1 MNRTKLWLTLVVVI
15 ALVALSAP
23 ESYAQNNYGIVP
35 IFAHDAGAG
44 AAACTLG
51 VHQDATYC
59 LDGVLTSGG
68 FTEEELPPKP
78 PTGVFDFRFTETR
91 TGSACIGVGTR
102 VHIQEV
108 AKLDTFKLEIQA
120 SDAGYPITI
129 SWGAHADWIASDWAS
144 LIIKDGLTGTLVTAD
159 MKVDT
164 SVTIPLIFSSLN
176 SLLIIGMSNGNGTLD
191 VSKEGNVIPQK
202 FELQQNYPN
211 PFNPSTTV
219 KFAIEKT
226 AFADVAVYNVI
237 GQKVKTL
244 AAEVLNPGFY
254 TAMWNGTDE
263 NGQSVTS
270 GVYFVRMVATGEGAE
285 FSDLRKLLLVK

>member
-1 MNRTKLWLTLVVVI
+1 MNLKIVRLTFVI
-15 ALVALSAP
+15 GGILMALAASG
-23 ESYAQNNYGIVP
+23 SFAQNNYGIVP
-35 IFAHDAGAG
+35 VAARDAGTG
-44 AAACTLG
+44 AAVCTLG
-51 VHQDATYC
+51 VHASATYC
-59 LDGVLTSGG
+59 LDGALTPGD

-78 PTGVFDFRFTETR
+78 PTGVFDLRFTETR
-91 TGSACIGVGTR
+91 TGTTCIGVGTR

-120 SDAGYPITI
+120 SDAGYPVTI
-129 SWGAHADWIASDWAS
+129 SWGSYMPWIATDWAN
-144 LIIKDGLTGTLVTAD
+144 LVMKDGFGGLLGVNVD

-164 SVTIPLIFSSLN
+164 SVTLTNNLLN
-176 SLLIIGMSNGNGTLD
+176 VVFIYGTSNAGGTLD
-191 VSKEGNVIPQK
+191 VDKEGDLIPQK

-244 AAEVLNPGFY
+244 AAEVLNPGY
-254 TAMWNGTDE
+254 YSATWNGTDE
-263 NGQSVTS
+263 SGQSVTS
-270 GVYFVRMVATGEGAE
+270 GVYFVRMVATGEGTA

>member
-1 MNRTKLWLTLVVVI
+1 MKLTILRLTLVAVF
-15 ALVALSAP
+15 ALVAMNA
-23 ESYAQNNYGIVP
+23 YAQNNYAIVP
-35 IFAHDAGAG
+35 ITARDAGTG
-44 AAACTLG
+44 AAVCTVG
-51 VHQDATYC
+51 VHLTATYC
-59 LDGVLTSGG
+59 LDGLLTPGG

-78 PTGVFDFRFTETR
+78 PTGVFDLRLTETR
-91 TGSACIGVGTR
+91 GGSTCLGVGTR

-108 AKLDTFKLEIQA
+108 AKLDTFKIEIQP
-120 SDAGYPITI
+120 SDAGYPVTL
-129 SWGAHADWIASDWAS
+129 SWGAFMPWITNDWAT
-144 LIIKDGLTGTLVTAD
+144 LDMKDGFGGLLGVNVN
-159 MKVDT
+159 MKTDT
-164 SVTIPLIFSSLN
+164 SVTITN
-176 SLLIIGMSNGNGTLD
+176 SLINVVFVYGTSNAAGTLD
-191 VSKEGNVIPQK
+191 VDREGDLVPQK

-244 AAEVLNPGFY
+244 AAEVLNPGY
-254 TAMWNGTDE
+254 YSTTWNGTDE
-263 NGQSVTS
+263 SGQAVTS

>member
-1 MNRTKLWLTLVVVI
+1 MNLKKLRLTHVVTLAV
-15 ALVALSAP
+15 LALSATV
-23 ESYAQNNYGIVP
+23 SLAQNNYAIVP
-35 IFAHDAGAG
+35 ITAHDAGSG
-44 AAACTLG
+44 AAVCTLG
-51 VHQDATYC
+51 VHMDATYC
-59 LDGVLTSGG
+59 LDGVLTAGG

-78 PTGVFDFRFTETR
+78 PTGVFDLRFTETR
-91 TGSACIGVGTR
+91 SPSSCIGVGTR
-102 VHIQEV
+102 VHIQEL

-120 SDAGYPITI
+120 SDAGYPVTI
-129 SWGAHADWIASDWAS
+129 SWGSFMNWIGTDWSS
-144 LIIKDGLTGTLVTAD
+144 LVMKDGFGGLLGVNVD

-164 SVTIPLIFSSLN
+164 SVTLTN
-176 SLLIIGMSNGNGTLD
+176 SLLNVVFIYGTSNNPPLD
-191 VSKEGNVIPQK
+191 VNKEGDLIPQK

-219 KFAIEKT
+219 RFAIEKT
-226 AFADVAVYNVI
+226 AFADIAVYNVI

-254 TAMWNGTDE
+254 TANWNGTDE

>member
-1 MNRTKLWLTLVVVI
+1 MTLKTLWLALVV
-15 ALVALSAP
+15 ATTMLTLTATKSF
-23 ESYAQNNYGIVP
+23 AQNDYAIVP
-35 IFAHDAGAG
+35 ILARDAGSG
-44 AAACTLG
+44 AAVCTLG
-51 VHQDATYC
+51 VALGATYC
-59 LDGVLTSGG
+59 PDGSITGG
-68 FTEEELPPKP
+68 WTEEELPPKP
-78 PTGVFDFRFTETR
+78 PTGVFDLRFTETR
-91 TGSACIGVGTR
+91 SGSACIGVGTR
-102 VHIQEV
+102 VQIQET

-120 SDAGYPITI
+120 SDAGYPVTI
-129 SWGAHADWIASDWAS
+129 SWGSFMSWIGTDWSS
-144 LIIKDGLTGTLVTAD
+144 LVMKDGFGGLLGVNVD

-164 SVTIPLIFSSLN
+164 SVTLTN
-176 SLLIIGMSNGNGTLD
+176 SLLNVVFIYGTSNAAGTL
-191 VSKEGNVIPQK
+191 NVDKDGDLIPRK

-254 TAMWNGTDE
+254 SATWNGTDE
-263 NGQSVTS
+263 SGQAVTS
-270 GVYFVRMVATGEGAE
+270 GVYFVRMVAAGEGAE